1 MDTADTAAPDED
13 CGIVPGMRLW
23 IYHGISLDR
32 CYIPVGAILSVPYTQ
47 KESSVEPTVEVPPV
61 ADHAPAVSENTELVS
76 DPAPATPSVTP
87 EAHVGV
93 TPPQPSSEDL
103 VKIASSETGTNGLL
117 LALLAVAGSAG
128 ALKLYSDWS
137 KQRHELNMKKVDVE
151 AELRRDEKGL
161 NGAQPPPCQ
170 AAQAKVE
177 AELAVL
183 KQHATE
189 VEARLAK
196 SEKALTAVAGADV
209 DEMKD
214 DVERIKKTV
223 ERLEKTLK
231 AKTRTPAK

>member
-1 MDTADTAAPDED
+1 MDTADTGAPDSTYKD
-13 CGIVPGMRLW
+13 CGIVSGMRLW
-23 IYHGISLDR
+23 VYHGISLDK

-47 KESSVEPTVEVPPV
+47 KEISVEPT
-61 ADHAPAVSENTELVS
+61 ALPAEPTTTVSENTEISTLPELAP
-76 DPAPATPSVTP
+76 PAVTP
-87 EAHVGV
+87 EAHVEV
-93 TPPQPSSEDL
+93 SASQPSTEDL
-103 VKIASSETGTNGLL
+103 VKLASSETGTNGLL

-177 AELAVL
+177 AELAAI
-183 KQHATE
+183 KQHTTE

-196 SEKALTAVAGADV
+196 SEKAFSAVAGGSDV

-231 AKTRTPAK
+231 TKTPVK